1 MISVIIPTLD
11 EAHNLP
17 RLLASLAR
25 ETAAHE
31 VIVSDG
37 GSGDGTQVLAGHYGA
52 QLIEGPAGRGG
63 QLRRGAEA
71 ARGDTLFFL
80 HADCQIKPGTL
91 AAIEMALAASQDLI
105 GGNFEL
111 IFDGD
116 DGFSEWLNGFYAWF
130 REKGLYYGDSGVF
143 IRRTNY
149 DAFGGIPDWPL
160 MEDFRF
166 TRLMERYRRAGHGD
180 TVCLRNPPLT
190 TSSRRFSNKSPA
202 YIFWH
207 WCLIHGLYYAK
218 FPTAKL
224 AQWYYHD
231 RRRWWTAK

>member
-1 MISVIIPTLD
+1 MISIIIPTLD

-17 RLLASLAR
+17 ALLAALAD
-25 ETAAHE
+25 EPTAHE
-31 VIVSDG
+31 IIVSDG
-37 GSGDGTQVLAGHYGA
+37 GSGDGTPDIARAYHA
-52 QLIEGPAGRGG
+52 TLIEGPPARGG
-63 QLRRGAEA
+63 QLRRGADQ
-71 ARGDTLFFL
+71 ARGDILFFL
-80 HADCQIKPGTL
+80 HADCRINPGTL
-91 AAIEMALAASQDLI
+91 GAIDKALAASPDLI

-111 IFDGD
+111 IFDGN
-116 DGFSEWLNGFYAWF
+116 DGFSEWLTGFYAWF
-130 REKGLYYGDSGVF
+130 RAKGLYYGDSGVF
-143 IRRTNY
+143 IRRANY

-180 TVCLRNPPLT
+180 TICLSDPPLV

-218 FPTAKL
+218 FPTARL

-231 RRRWWTAK
+231 RTKWWTVK